1 MQQKKIAAII
11 AKVKKVRDDN
21 GLTCQAIHDLVQKNG
36 VDVSL
41 STIKRIF
48 EDGSETYGFQYES
61 TLKPVVDAI
70 LGIYDDDLKAA
81 TPDEADAMKAIIDYK
96 SDRITELEA
105 QLQRCEESYKRRI
118 DFLKTQI
125 SLKDERIDRRD
136 AMIEKL
142 LDALPICRQKG
153 CDSCVCPSRAEAGT
167 DIDIPA
173 QEPD

>member
-1 MQQKKIAAII
+1 MQQKKIASII
-11 AKVKKVRDDN
+11 VKVKKVREEN
-21 GLTCQAIHDLVQKNG
+21 GLTCQAVYDLVQKSG
-36 VDVSL
+36 ADVSL

-61 TLKPVVDAI
+61 TLKPVVDAV
-70 LGIYDDDLKAA
+70 LGIYGDSQAA
-81 TPDEADAMKAIIDYK
+81 TADEADAMKAVIDFK

-118 DFLKTQI
+118 EFLKTQI

-142 LDALPICRQKG
+142 LDALPICKQKG
-153 CDSCVCPSRAEAGT
+153 CESCVCPSRIET
-167 DIDIPA
+167 
-173 QEPD
+173 

>member
-21 GLTCQAIHDLVQKNG
+21 GLTCQTIHDIVQKNG
-36 VDVSL
+36 ADVSL

-61 TLKPVVDAI
+61 TLKPVVDAV
-70 LGIYDDDLKAA
+70 LGIYGDSKAA
-81 TPDEADAMKAIIDYK
+81 TEDEADAMKAVIDFK
-96 SDRITELEA
+96 SDKIIELEA
-105 QLQRCEESYKRRI
+105 RLLRCEESYKRRI
-118 DFLKTQI
+118 DFLKGQI
-125 SLKDERIDRRD
+125 ALKDERIDRRD
-136 AMIEKL
+136 AIIEKL

-153 CDSCVCPSRAEAGT
+153 CDNCVCPAKPETGGN
-167 DIDIPA
+167 IDIPA

>member
-11 AKVKKVRDDN
+11 SKVKKVRDDN

-36 VDVSL
+36 IDVSL

-61 TLKPVVDAI
+61 TLKPVVDAV
-70 LGIYDDDLKAA
+70 LGIYGDSKAA
-81 TPDEADAMKAIIDYK
+81 TEDEADAMKAVIDFK

-118 DFLKTQI
+118 EFLKKQI

-153 CDSCVCPSRAEAGT
+153 CDSCVCPARAETGT
-167 DIDIPA
+167 DIDIPS